1 MNAVESL
8 ERDVAMCGVPLG
20 DVRALGKRYE
30 RAIQSGSCADWIELY
45 VGVFVTLLRNSHRTR
60 RAEESAARR
69 MLELLGD
76 DLGVQ
81 LFNEE
86 ALQEVQGALLQ
97 PAA

>member
-8 ERDVAMCGVPLG
+8 ERDIAMCGVPLG
-20 DVRALGKRYE
+20 EVRALGKRYD
-30 RAIQSGSCADWIELY
+30 RAIERGLCADWIELY

-60 RAEESAARR
+60 RADEFAAYR

-86 ALQEVQGALLQ
+86 ALREVQGALMQ